1 MAHHINVVLTEDL
14 SNLGK
19 TGELVRVRP
28 GYARN
33 YLIPRGLAMGASA
46 SNVARIEH
54 EKRVAEV
61 KNTKAKAEAGELS
74 QKLSAVKIVI
84 ERPVGEGER
93 LYGSVTTRDIE
104 EALAAQGFAVDRRR
118 IVTEPIKSLGTHQV
132 TIRLATS
139 VTATVEVTVAKKS
152 A

>member
-14 SNLGK
+14 ANLGK

-33 YLIPRGLAMGASA
+33 YLIPRGLAIGATA
-46 SNVARIEH
+46 ENVARIEH
-54 EKRVAEV
+54 EKKVAEA
-61 KNTKAKAEAGELS
+61 KNVKAKSEAAQLAE
-74 QKLSAVKIVI
+74 KLGAVKLTI

-104 EALAAQGFAVDRRR
+104 EALAAQGFVIDRRR
-118 IVTEPIKSLGTHQV
+118 IASEAIKSLGAHSV

-139 VTATVEVTVAKKS
+139 ISATIQVNVVKKS
-152 A
+152 

>member
-19 TGELVRVRP
+19 SGELVRVRP

-33 YLIPRGLAMGASA
+33 YLVPRGLAMGATA

-61 KNTKAKAEAGELS
+61 KSVKSKAEA
-74 QKLSAVKIVI
+74 SA
-84 ERPVGEGER
+84 R
-93 LYGSVTTRDIE
+93 GSR
-104 EALAAQGFAVDRRR
+104 
-118 IVTEPIKSLGTHQV
+118 
-132 TIRLATS
+132 
-139 VTATVEVTVAKKS
+139 
-152 A
+152 